1 MALYAQDTT
10 SFRADYNREEDT
22 RALVSAPLYKR
33 TAPRQGG
40 WRNEWGRGALS
51 EEPRDLGS
59 HYQLGLCVSPHGG
72 QIPLALEAQYVYL
85 DPVFTSDLKRILSG
99 VSKPFISRTGQ

>member
-1 MALYAQDTT
+1 MGLYAQDTT

-40 WRNEWGRGALS
+40 GSGMRGAG
-51 EEPRDLGS
+51 E
-59 HYQLGLCVSPHGG
+59 H
-72 QIPLALEAQYVYL
+72 
-85 DPVFTSDLKRILSG
+85 
-99 VSKPFISRTGQ
+99 